1 MKKTI
6 LLATLLVPAITFTSC
21 LNSDGDNTQK
31 TTINYGNNMCF
42 NVVTD
47 MNDPEH
53 PFITT
58 APNYII
64 DINFTEGTGVMSM
77 SNIKFT
83 PNGSNLTYR
92 LPAMPLTI
100 SNTDYSYNLKGSLL
114 TPEGQEDQI
123 MFNNVSFSIIER
135 SISISG
141 QLGYAPIYK
150 LDFTASNLSN
160 NYKISAFP
168 HFYYF
173 PADDII
179 STPLNSESDDE
190 PYTYNNAV
198 VRIVLTPDKTD
209 SQKLTASLTL
219 FDVKFNS
226 SMSTVSL
233 SAENL
238 PVKVDSNGF
247 SITTEEDKK
256 IELKDATGVMKDCSI
271 SNIKTRTLVPQG
283 NTTMSFDIDL
293 EALNP
298 QHPIKPCHVNA
309 SLTYTYPKKDNN

>member
-1 MKKTI
+1 MC
-6 LLATLLVPAITFTSC
+6 S
-21 LNSDGDNTQK
+21 SD
-31 TTINYGNNMCF
+31 
-42 NVVTD
+42 
-47 MNDPEH
+47 
-53 PFITT
+53 
-58 APNYII
+58 
-64 DINFTEGTGVMSM
+64 
-77 SNIKFT
+77 
-83 PNGSNLTYR
+83 L
-92 LPAMPLTI
+92 
-100 SNTDYSYNLKGSLL
+100 
-114 TPEGQEDQI
+114 
-123 MFNNVSFSIIER
+123 
-135 SISISG
+135 
-141 QLGYAPIYK
+141 
-150 LDFTASNLSN
+150 
-160 NYKISAFP
+160 
-168 HFYYF
+168 
-173 PADDII
+173 II
-179 STPLNSESDDE
+179 STPLNPESDDE

-226 SMSTVSL
+226 SMPTVTL

-256 IELKDATGVMKDCSI
+256 IELKYAAGVMKDCSI
-271 SNIKTRTLVPQG
+271 SNIKTRTFVPQG